1 MHIASIQIS
10 NFRGI
15 EKFECNFGP
24 VALLYG
30 PNGAGKTTV
39 LDAIRFVLT
48 GVVRD
53 QAGAGIEL
61 KRLVGPWGDR
71 ALVCVTLTDGKKHL
85 KVTVKFNATKSAL
98 ETDPPLPGKAAEQRL
113 GIWSYFGL
121 DPKRERL
128 ALDPL
133 ALLLGDDLLV
143 GLSGDTNIDQKKLAG
158 LFGKQWDKT
167 HGLLSKYKLAIRT
180 TSDVERV
187 GDALYDLR
195 TKVNRQVKTL
205 AATLE
210 QNVVTQP
217 TTKKG
222 TPLTAEERPKIEAK
236 IQSLLHD
243 RNAVMERLGQAGRGR
258 SQAEIDADIAQAD
271 QAVREHTKNRP
282 MVALEPAYPE
292 KPSDYVSATDLLAL
306 KEAWDTARAAV
317 LALGDGVHEDVCPT
331 CKRALDEET
340 INALKQGISE
350 AHRKH
355 AQAKGEYGD
364 AEKIY
369 RASEAYQAK
378 CDEIRKN
385 WERANAQ
392 AKAEWEAKDRQ
403 LKQALAVLRKEV
415 AATETPESLKE
426 EYERIQRTMEEG
438 QELLTKLDAW
448 LSYQRDKADCIRLEQ
463 ESEFITWTLGIL
475 RDPASKKALGE
486 DESSAFEENMNDIM
500 NMFGYQIRCNWADS
514 VIEMSELGDD
524 RWRTLSEVSAG
535 ELTLAQVAV
544 ADAYGGEGLALIDR
558 FEGVDAENSAT
569 VWNLL
574 RFPVGGRVLAQTAD
588 TIDVRDVCCVKVG

>member
-61 KRLVGPWGDR
+61 KRLVGPYGDR
-71 ALVCVTLTDGKKHL
+71 GHVSVTLTDGKKTL
-85 KVTVKFNATKSAL
+85 KAAVKFNATKSTL
-98 ETDPPLPGKAAEQRL
+98 ETEPPLTGKAAEQRL

-282 MVALEPAYPE
+282 MVAPEPAYPE

-340 INALKQGISE
+340 INVLKQGISE

-403 LKQALAVLRKEV
+403 LQQALAVLRKEV